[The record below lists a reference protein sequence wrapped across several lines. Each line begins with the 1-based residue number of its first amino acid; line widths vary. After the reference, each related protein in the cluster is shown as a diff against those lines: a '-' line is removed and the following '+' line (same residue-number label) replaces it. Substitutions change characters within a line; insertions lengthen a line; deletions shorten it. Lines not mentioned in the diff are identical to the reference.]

1 MLLHINRLGPG
12 HAEMLETAEKVI
24 RNADNGLY
32 KACGLGPRS
41 KTSSAHGQV
50 LLTRHSAIMVKETTG
65 IARHDRSVNEVA
77 ATSEVSRLLAQDH
90 TPWYQKKNLKRLYL
104 FLIPA
109 ALGVEITTGFDG
121 SVLNGLQAVDMW
133 QSHFGYPQ
141 KATLGLISASI
152 SIGSVAAVPII
163 PYSNDRW
170 GRKFSVVLG
179 SLITTAGVVIQTAA
193 TNIGMLIASRV
204 IIGLG
209 LALALSGAAQLLA
222 ELCYPKERGIIIGC
236 FQVSWYV
243 GSILA
248 AGLTLGTYSWPT
260 DWSWRLP
267 TIFQILP
274 SILQLAFIW
283 FVPESP
289 RWLISRDRHDE
300 ALAVLIE
307 YHGEGDAD
315 SPFVAAEFLQI
326 SETIRLEKEASTRPW
341 RELFTT
347 KSNLRRVTVA
357 FCVGLFSQW
366 AGNGLV
372 SYVQSC
378 RLLGTQLTPASRY
391 YLAKV
396 LDTVGITERLR
407 QQQINLSL
415 SCWNLLTGGAAACIG
430 TNYLPRRTQ
439 LLVGFG
445 SMCAI
450 FACWTGASAVFANDD
465 TNTSA
470 AIAVVALIFVYYG
483 FYNLMMP
490 LQYLYVSEVFP
501 FIYRA
506 KGIAIMQLSNKG
518 GTGFNQFVN
527 PIGLDDLKWRYYLVY
542 VFLLAF
548 ETFVIWLIYP
558 ETKGVSLE
566 EVAVVMEGNKAKVE
580 MVGNDKAVEV
590 EAEEKTRV

>member
-1 MLLHINRLGPG
+1 M
-12 HAEMLETAEKVI
+12 T
-24 RNADNGLY
+24 
-32 KACGLGPRS
+32 
-41 KTSSAHGQV
+41 
-50 LLTRHSAIMVKETTG
+50 KETTG
-65 IARHDRSVNEVA
+65 MARHDRKVNEVA
-77 ATSEVSRLLAQDH
+77 AISEVSRLLAEDKA
-90 TPWYQKKNLKRLYL
+90 PWYQKKNLKRLYL

-121 SVLNGLQAVDMW
+121 SVLNGLQAIDKW
-133 QSHFGYPQ
+133 QSYFGHPE
-141 KATLGLISASI
+141 KATLGIISASI
-152 SIGSVAAVPII
+152 SIGSVAAVPVI
-163 PYSNDRW
+163 PYSNDLW

-179 SLITTAGVVIQTAA
+179 SLITTAGVILQTAA
-193 TNIGMLIASRV
+193 MNIGMLIASRV
-204 IIGLG
+204 IIGFG

-222 ELCYPKERGIIIGC
+222 ELCYPRERGIIIGC

-248 AGLTLGTYSWPT
+248 AGLTLGTYNWAS
-260 DWSWRLP
+260 DWAWRLP
-267 TIFQILP
+267 TVFQILP

-289 RWLISRDRHDE
+289 RWLISRDRHEE
-300 ALAVLIE
+300 AHAILTE
-307 YHGEGDAD
+307 YHGEGDPNSA
-315 SPFVAAEFLQI
+315 FVAAEFLQI
-326 SETIRLEKEASTRPW
+326 SETLRLEKEASTMPW
-341 RELFTT
+341 RELFTQ
-347 KSNLRRVTVA
+347 KSNIRRVTVA

-372 SYVQSC
+372 SY
-378 RLLGTQLTPASRY
+378 

-396 LDTVGITERLR
+396 LATVGITERLK

-415 SCWNLLTGGAAACIG
+415 SCWNLLTGAVAACIG
-430 TNYLPRRTQ
+430 TDYLPRRTQ
-439 LLVGFG
+439 LLTGFG

-465 TNTSA
+465 TNNSA
-470 AIAVVALIFVYYG
+470 AIAVVSLIFVYYG

-527 PIGLDDLKWRYYLVY
+527 PIGLDNLKWRYYLVY
-542 VFLLAF
+542 VVLLMF
-548 ETFVIWLIYP
+548 ETFVIWFIYP

-580 MVGNDKAVEV
+580 IISNEKHIMNHDEE
-590 EAEEKTRV
+590 EAKV